1 MHPKVYFTI
10 KAAIARTLFEIT
22 VDENYFIGK
31 NNCIVIKNLLLVGFN
46 GMVSCKK
53 LEKLLLPL
61 WELKMLLLVKS
72 TGLKDQ

>member
-10 KAAIARTLFEIT
+10 KAAIAKTLFEIT
-22 VDENYFIGK
+22 VDENYFIVK
-31 NNCIVIKNLLLVGFN
+31 NNCIVIKNILVGFN

-53 LEKLLLPL
+53 LEKLFLPL
-61 WELKMLLLVKS
+61 WELKMLLIVKS